1 MTGGNGSRGY
11 AHESTSRTGRDSHR
25 ARSSNQA
32 PKRSSTA
39 GKAGKDANGS
49 SLHGGAQGRHST
61 THSNAHDSRSYHHR
75 TDRESHQTSS
85 GYPNNSGGYIN
96 PHMPGTSTSKQAPRA
111 HSSKHLGGTST
122 SRTTA
127 GGGFASDHALV
138 HAQSN
143 HLNQSKRSVATA
155 HHHGNAMEN
164 SMKMSQ
170 HGGYSAHNNT
180 SHQMHGS
187 EPQSYAKQ
195 PRKAQSQD
203 RIPNSATA
211 ANSAAYQGAAS
222 SHLS

>member
-1 MTGGNGSRGY
+1 MQNQAPIHQSASNIGHGRDASGHVGPNGERKQHSTKIANALKKYIHEIEATTTQISHMTGGNGSRGY

-32 PKRSSTA
+32 PKRSNTA
-39 GKAGKDANGS
+39 GKVGKDANGS

-75 TDRESHQTSS
+75 TDRESHQTSA
-85 GYPNNSGGYIN
+85 GYPNNAGGYVN

-143 HLNQSKRSVATA
+143 HLN
-155 HHHGNAMEN
+155 
-164 SMKMSQ
+164 
-170 HGGYSAHNNT
+170 
-180 SHQMHGS
+180 
-187 EPQSYAKQ
+187 
-195 PRKAQSQD
+195 
-203 RIPNSATA
+203 
-211 ANSAAYQGAAS
+211 
-222 SHLS
+222 